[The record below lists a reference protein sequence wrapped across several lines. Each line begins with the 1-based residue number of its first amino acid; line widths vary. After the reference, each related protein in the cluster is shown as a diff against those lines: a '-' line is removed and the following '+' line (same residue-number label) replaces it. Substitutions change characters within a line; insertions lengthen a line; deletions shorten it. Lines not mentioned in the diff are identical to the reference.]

1 MAGYDL
7 SKLTT
12 LGALQQLAERVA
24 EMGYQTAE
32 DVAKAIE
39 AAIATNQ
46 ETTDMLNGIFADN

>member
-1 MAGYDL
+1 MGEYDL

-39 AAIATNQ
+39 AMIATNQ
-46 ETTDMLNGIFADN
+46 ETTDMLEGIFADN